1 MEISFIELM
10 GLVAGVL
17 TTSSF
22 IPQVIQ
28 IIRTRDVSGISVIM
42 YIAFTLGVFLWLI
55 YGMLNAQIA
64 LIMTNSITLV
74 LAMTILVMKLKFK
87 D

>member
-1 MEISFIELM
+1 MNVSFVKLM

-28 IIRTRDVSGISVIM
+28 IIRTQDVSGISIIM
-42 YIAFTLGVFLWLI
+42 YIAFTIGVFLWLI

-64 LIMTNSITLV
+64 LIITNSITLV
-74 LAMTILVMKLKFK
+74 LAMTILVMKLRFK

>member
-1 MEISFIELM
+1 MNVSFIELM